1 MATGRRSYNVFVL
14 EALETRLNP
23 SSIFNHGHVD
33 LEFNWMVPAGA
44 TQPAWE
50 TGVHRHEDGH
60 EHGEEESHGEVVI
73 FGTNFQRHSPSPQV
87 RAALGLMTDDPLW
100 ILDSTVT
107 NEEKFLKLGFAAEET
122 DPANLSNVTVSDP
135 RLSGGTATGKI
146 ITVTLDKVDFV
157 GQGQGE
163 VYMYEDLDQVW
174 FNSSD
179 ALDPLVDRFFLT
191 AAGHSDT
198 NWAFTQPGDYSL
210 QFTATAKDLDGGTI
224 VSEPFMVS
232 IRAGGTGFQSVLA
245 AGVGAGAPPNV
256 VVNIPS
262 AQGISEPEKTV
273 SFFAY
278 DPEYLGGVVTAVGN
292 ISGGESP
299 DVITA
304 PAIGAPG
311 PHITI
316 RNTGDLSVVA
326 SFYAYAKEFQGGTVI
341 ASGDVDG
348 DGFGDVIVGTASGE
362 SHLTVFSGAELAQS
376 NTVVLASWFA
386 FENWKGGVRIT
397 ANDLD
402 GDGNAEVV
410 AGCGVGTSPHI
421 TVWKWSGT
429 GKPMGMISSYYA
441 YEGGFKG
448 GVYLGSGDWD
458 NNGIA
463 DVFTGSGIG
472 AEATVVVF
480 RGATNQVM
488 DAFFPFEGSPAW
500 SEVSKE
506 KGIQVGSIR
515 NEVLGSTKLLVAPV
529 ASVAGSLPEVQV
541 AEIDPDNLFAVP
553 LEWAPFP
560 GFAGSI
566 VFGGRDN

>member
-1 MATGRRSYNVFVL
+1 MSISRRSNKAVVL

-33 LEFNWMVPAGA
+33 LEFNWSVPAGA

-50 TGVHRHEDGH
+50 TGIHRHEDGH
-60 EHGEEESHGEVVI
+60 EHGDEEGLDEI
-73 FGTNFQRHSPSPQV
+73 WMYGTNFQRQSPSAQV
-87 RAALGLMTDDPLW
+87 RTALGLNTDDPLW

-107 NEEKFLKLGFAAEET
+107 NEEKYLKLGIAAEET
-122 DPANLSNVTVSDP
+122 DPANLSSVTVFDP

-163 VYMYEDLDQVW
+163 VFMYQDLDQVW

-179 ALDPLVDRFFLT
+179 SLDPGVDRFFLT
-191 AAGHSDT
+191 AGGHSDT
-198 NWAFTQPGDYSL
+198 NWAFTQPGNYSL
-210 QFTATAKDLDGGTI
+210 QFTAIAMDSDGATI

-232 IRAGGTGFQSVLA
+232 IRVGGTGFQSVLA

-256 VVNIPS
+256 VVNFPS

-278 DPEYLGGVVTAVGN
+278 DPKYLGGVVTAVGN

-299 DVITA
+299 DVVTA

-311 PHITI
+311 PHITV
-316 RNTGDLSVVA
+316 RNMGDLSVVA
-326 SFYAYAKEFQGGTVI
+326 SFYAYAREFQGGTVI

-348 DGFGDVIVGTASGE
+348 DGYGDVIVGTKSGG
-362 SHLTVFSGAELAQS
+362 SHVAVFSGYELS
-376 NTVVLASWFA
+376 LGNTVTIASWFA
-386 FENWKGGVRIT
+386 FDNWKGGVRIT
-397 ANDLD
+397 ADDLD

-410 AGCGVGTSPHI
+410 AACGVGARPHV
-421 TVWKWSGT
+421 TVWKWSGA
-429 GKPMGMISSYYA
+429 GKTMGIVSSYYA
-441 YEGGFKG
+441 YDGGFKG
-448 GVYLGSGDWD
+448 GVNLGTGDWD

-463 DVFTGSGIG
+463 DVITGSGIG
-472 AEATVVVF
+472 AEATIVVF
-480 RGATNQVM
+480 RAATNQVM
-488 DAFFPFEGSPAW
+488 DAFFPFEKNPAW
-500 SEVSKE
+500 SKVARD
-506 KGIQVGSIR
+506 KGVQVGSIR
-515 NEVLGSTKLLVAPV
+515 NDVLGGTRLLVAPV
-529 ASVAGSLPEVQV
+529 AGVAGALGEVQV
-541 AEIDPDNLFAVP
+541 AEIDPENKLVAP
-553 LEWAPFP
+553 LLWAPFP

-566 VFGGRDN
+566 VFDGRDN